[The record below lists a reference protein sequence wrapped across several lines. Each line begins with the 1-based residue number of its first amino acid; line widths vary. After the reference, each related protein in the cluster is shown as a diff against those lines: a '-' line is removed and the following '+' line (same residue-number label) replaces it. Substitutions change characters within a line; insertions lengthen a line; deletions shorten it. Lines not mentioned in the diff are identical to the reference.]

1 MIDIHIIPA
10 PGNEANYALQLER
23 LKHPLV
29 NTIIGEYVAGNIL
42 EARYRAFSQGTSPY
56 VSWVD
61 DDDKILDLSWLPKAL
76 ETLEDP
82 GVAAVYPRWRSTLF
96 GRVFDETSCEAFTPV
111 RYLFQTASFSPHHLT
126 IMRRENVMECLNRL
140 RERHP
145 TTLSIQERY
154 LVISQLRYGRIVKD
168 DTLAYEWVLRQG
180 TGRQMLDTTAV
191 REFMRIETL
200 ESLEH
205 FKP

>member
-10 PGNEANYALQLER
+10 PGNEVSFNAQLER

-42 EARYRAFSQGTSPY
+42 EARYCAFSQGTSPY

-82 GVAAVYPRWRSTLF
+82 GVAAVYPRWRSTLG
-96 GRVFDETSCEAFTPV
+96 GRPHHETSREAFHPLKYV
-111 RYLFQTASFSPHHLT
+111 FNQPSFMPHHLT
-126 IMRRENVMECLNRL
+126 IMRRENVLALLEQL
-140 RERHP
+140 RAVHP
-145 TTLSIQERY
+145 VTMMIQERF
-154 LVISQLRYGRIVKD
+154 LILGQLRFGRLVKD
-168 DTLAYEWVLRQG
+168 DTMAYEWVLRQG
-180 TGRQMLDTTAV
+180 TGRQMLDPIHIRHWLQEQQT
-191 REFMRIETL
+191 I
-200 ESLEH
+200 SLSH
-205 FKP
+205 FK